1 MEYQGVR
8 IMGISLSYNRLW
20 KLLIDRGMTKQ
31 DLRKITGLSSAPIAK
46 LGKGQNVNT
55 DVLIRIC
62 TALDCDLHDIVETV
76 RLEDGSSKK
85 NEFIK

>member
-1 MEYQGVR
+1 MEHQGVKN
-8 IMGISLSYNRLW
+8 MGVSLSYNQLW

-31 DLRKITGLSSAPIAK
+31 DLRKMTGLSSASIAK

-62 TALDCDLHDIVETV
+62 NALNCDLHDIVETV
-76 RLEDGSSKK
+76 HDEKMTLRS
-85 NEFIK
+85 

>member
-31 DLRKITGLSSAPIAK
+31 DLRKITGLSSASIAK

-55 DVLIRIC
+55 DVLVRIC
-62 TALDCDLHDIVETV
+62 NALNCDLHDIVET
-76 RLEDGSSKK
+76 RKD
-85 NEFIK
+85 

>member
-1 MEYQGVR
+1 
-8 IMGISLSYNRLW
+8 MGISLSYNRLW

-31 DLRKITGLSSAPIAK
+31 DLRKITGLSSASIAK

-62 TALDCDLHDIVETV
+62 NALNCDLHDIVETV
-76 RLEDGSSKK
+76 HDENNNGK
-85 NEFIK
+85 ET

>member
-31 DLRKITGLSSAPIAK
+31 DLRKVTGLSSASIAK

-55 DVLIRIC
+55 DVLVRIC
-62 TALDCDLHDIVETV
+62 NALNCDLHDIVETTH
-76 RLEDGSSKK
+76 K
-85 NEFIK
+85 

>member
-1 MEYQGVR
+1 M

-31 DLRKITGLSSAPIAK
+31 DLRRITGLSSASIAK
-46 LGKGQNVNT
+46 LGKGQNINT

-62 TALDCDLHDIVETV
+62 NALDCDLYDIVETV
-76 RLEDGSSKK
+76 HKETDS
-85 NEFIK
+85 

>member
-1 MEYQGVR
+1 MGV
-8 IMGISLSYNRLW
+8 SLSYKQLW

-31 DLRKITGLSSAPIAK
+31 DLRKTTGLSSASIAK

>member
-31 DLRKITGLSSAPIAK
+31 DLRKITGLSSASIAK

-62 TALDCDLHDIVETV
+62 NALNCDLHDIVEAV
-76 RLEDGSSKK
+76 QR
-85 NEFIK
+85 

>member
-1 MEYQGVR
+1 MEYKGEI
-8 IMGISLSYNRLW
+8 IMDISLSYNRLW

-31 DLRKITGLSSAPIAK
+31 DLRKVTGLSSASIAK

-62 TALDCDLHDIVETV
+62 NALDCDLNDIVETV
-76 RLEDGSSKK
+76 RRNKE
-85 NEFIK
+85 

>member
-1 MEYQGVR
+1 M
-8 IMGISLSYNRLW
+8 SLSYNRLW

-31 DLRKITGLSSAPIAK
+31 DLRKITGLSSASIAK

-62 TALDCDLHDIVETV
+62 NALNCDLHDIVEAV
-76 RLEDGSSKK
+76 QR
-85 NEFIK
+85 

>member
-1 MEYQGVR
+1 MEHQGVKN
-8 IMGISLSYNRLW
+8 MGVSLSYNQLW

-31 DLRKITGLSSAPIAK
+31 DLRKMTGLSSASIAK

-62 TALDCDLHDIVETV
+62 NALNCDLHDIVETV
-76 RLEDGSSKK
+76 HDEKMTIRS
-85 NEFIK
+85 

>member
-8 IMGISLSYNRLW
+8 IMGISLSYKRLW

-31 DLRKITGLSSAPIAK
+31 DLRKVTGLSSASIAK

-55 DVLIRIC
+55 DVLVRIC
-62 TALDCDLHDIVETV
+62 NALNCDLHDIVETTH
-76 RLEDGSSKK
+76 
-85 NEFIK
+85 N

>member
-1 MEYQGVR
+1 MEHQGVKN
-8 IMGISLSYNRLW
+8 MGVSLSYKQLW

-31 DLRKITGLSSAPIAK
+31 DLRKMTGLSSASIAK

-62 TALDCDLHDIVETV
+62 NALNCDLHDIVETV
-76 RLEDGSSKK
+76 HDEKMTLRS
-85 NEFIK
+85 

>member
-1 MEYQGVR
+1 
-8 IMGISLSYNRLW
+8 MGISLSYNRLW

-31 DLRKITGLSSAPIAK
+31 DLRKITGLSSASIAK

-62 TALDCDLHDIVETV
+62 NALNCDLHDIVETV
-76 RLEDGSSKK
+76 HDENNGK
-85 NEFIK
+85 ET

>member
-1 MEYQGVR
+1 MEHQGVR

-31 DLRKITGLSSAPIAK
+31 DLRKITGLSSASIAK

-62 TALDCDLHDIVETV
+62 NALNCDLHDIVETV
-76 RLEDGSSKK
+76 HDDKL
-85 NEFIK
+85 N

>member
-1 MEYQGVR
+1 MEYQGVT

-31 DLRKITGLSSAPIAK
+31 DLRKVTGLSSASIAK

-55 DVLIRIC
+55 DVLVRIC
-62 TALDCDLHDIVETV
+62 NALNCDLHDIVETTH
-76 RLEDGSSKK
+76 
-85 NEFIK
+85 N

>member
-1 MEYQGVR
+1 
-8 IMGISLSYNRLW
+8 MGISLSYNRLW

-31 DLRKITGLSSAPIAK
+31 DLRKITGLSSASIAK

-62 TALDCDLHDIVETV
+62 NALNCDLHDIVETV
-76 RLEDGSSKK
+76 HDDKL
-85 NEFIK
+85 N

>member
-1 MEYQGVR
+1 MGV
-8 IMGISLSYNRLW
+8 SLSYKQLW

-31 DLRKITGLSSAPIAK
+31 DLRKMTGLSSASIAK

-76 RLEDGSSKK
+76 RLECVCQLETEPGARSKVSH
-85 NEFIK
+85 